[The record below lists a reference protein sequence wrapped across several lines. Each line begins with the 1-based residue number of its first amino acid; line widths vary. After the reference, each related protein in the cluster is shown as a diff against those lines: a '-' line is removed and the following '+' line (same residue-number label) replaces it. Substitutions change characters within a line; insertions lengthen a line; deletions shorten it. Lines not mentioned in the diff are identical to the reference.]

1 MVGRA
6 GQGCGGWANTHPC
19 AHSSLAAYSFS
30 QGSLTAGDDGQL
42 LSLRSHHHMPQHWSL
57 GSLTTDQHL

>member
-1 MVGRA
+1 MGMLWFMLV
-6 GQGCGGWANTHPC
+6 CDLSTLLDKLL
-19 AHSSLAAYSFS
+19 SSRSS
-30 QGSLTAGDDGQL
+30 GSLTAGDDGQL